1 MAEAEQENKELA
13 SRLDRMR
20 NDLEV
25 LRRENGLLRKL
36 EAAHDASS
44 PMRGLEG
51 TEGTEQK
58 AQQQHGGG
66 TMETPRVV
74 QTPPLTEAESDSES
88 RSITESIV
96 GTPKDVELLME
107 GFDRDGMLLS
117 PKEASA
123 AAVELSDTQVFW

>member
-20 NDLEV
+20 NDLDV

-44 PMRGLEG
+44 PMQRLDETGR
-51 TEGTEQK
+51 EQK
-58 AQQQHGGG
+58 AQQQLGEG

-74 QTPPLTEAESDSES
+74 PTPPLMEGESDSES

-107 GFDRDGMLLS
+107 GFEWDGMFS
-117 PKEASA
+117 KEASA